1 LFSKAQFASTKLP
14 AKTNLLSAK
23 ADFLPTDP
31 QFASAKLCFKS
42 LFLPR
47 KAQLASEL
55 PLLLLS
61 GTTLLF

>member
-14 AKTNLLSAK
+14 AKADLLSAK

-42 LFLPR
+42 LLPPR
-47 KAQLASEL
+47 KTQLASEL
-55 PLLLLS
+55 RFLLLS